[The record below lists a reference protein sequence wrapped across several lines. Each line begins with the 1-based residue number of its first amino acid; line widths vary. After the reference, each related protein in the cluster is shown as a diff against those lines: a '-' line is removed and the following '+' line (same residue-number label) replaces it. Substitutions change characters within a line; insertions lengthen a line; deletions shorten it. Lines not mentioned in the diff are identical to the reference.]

1 MNNKIAKLE
10 TALYRIPLP
19 VTLSDSTHG
28 DMTHFELITARVFDT
43 DGAEGM
49 GYTYTVGANGAAI
62 QSQIQRDLTPLL
74 LGPAGGPHRVRCG
87 VGCGGAC
94 ITAAAAAVP
103 ASPFRRWT
111 SRYGT

>member
-28 DMTHFELITARVFDT
+28 TMTHFELITARVFDA

-49 GYTYTVGANGAAI
+49 GYTYTVGANGGAVH
-62 QSQIQRDLTPLL
+62 SQIQRDLTPLL
-74 LGPAGGPHRVRCG
+74 LGQPADLIESLWRRMWWGLHYGG
-87 VGCGGAC
+87 
-94 ITAAAAAVP
+94 AAAAP
-103 ASPFRRWT
+103 AAIRRWT
-111 SRYGT
+111 SRCGT